1 MQITESER
9 QQFLEGIKK
18 LKEGFESDRI
28 TKMTRELSNL
38 YPMEANYGSRCSL
51 WLCALNDGVVSREEY
66 EGARDYYGRLWTY
79 VGD

>member
-1 MQITESER
+1 
-9 QQFLEGIKK
+9 
-18 LKEGFESDRI
+18 
-28 TKMTRELSNL
+28 MTRELSNL